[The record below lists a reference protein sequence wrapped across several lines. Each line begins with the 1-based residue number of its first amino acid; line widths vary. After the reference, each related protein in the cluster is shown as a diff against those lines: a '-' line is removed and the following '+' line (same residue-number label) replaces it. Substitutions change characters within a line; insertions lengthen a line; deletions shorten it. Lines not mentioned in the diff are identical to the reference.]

1 MASLSKT
8 NLGNNGYTLVLEQ
21 ALDDLTSF
29 NHITTLASYCSA
41 STILCFAGGVSYSDT
56 LLTIACGNCL
66 QITSQTTLN
75 SPVFYGGAYWYFTN
89 GYSIGYSPTS
99 AIRWMV
105 LVIKG
110 YLIIWMALV
119 VVIESG
125 TILIIIQNLLNIFI
139 SNTVFILLNF
149 FTLRD

>member
-99 AIRWMV
+99 AISMGSADTMDGASDQRISYHMDGV
-105 LVIKG
+105 SGG
-110 YLIIWMALV
+110 YRIGHYTYNNPEFAKYFYFKYGIYFA
-119 VVIESG
+119 
-125 TILIIIQNLLNIFI
+125 
-139 SNTVFILLNF
+139 
-149 FTLRD
+149 